1 MRKVLDSVDARAS
14 GYGLSGK
21 VQTVL
26 GVVDSGDLG
35 ATLSH
40 EHVLWDA
47 SFLFVE
53 PEEKELA
60 YEPVRI
66 ENLEWLKRN
75 SLGSVDNLRLL
86 DEDVA
91 IEELN
96 RFKNAGG
103 GAVVDM
109 GNIGLRRDPE
119 GLARVS
125 RATGVHIVM
134 GSGYYVGASHPPE
147 LACRPVEELTSGIVH
162 DVTVGVDG
170 TGIRAGVIGEIGC
183 SYPLMETEVK
193 VLEAVAGA
201 QRITGAPVNIHPGR
215 SQSLPLEIID
225 MYRGFGGEVRHTAMS
240 HLSNRHG
247 LDVDLTIELAETG
260 CYIEY
265 DSFGN
270 FMNPIVLPEKTF
282 YALSDWQRIECIK
295 ELIDYGFL
303 DQLLISHDV
312 FNKTDLRRYGG
323 FGYDYIHVTVV
334 PMMRRLGVSN
344 EEIHAMLV
352 ENPARFLQFD

>member
-1 MRKVLDSVDARAS
+1 
-14 GYGLSGK
+14 
-21 VQTVL
+21 
-26 GVVDSGDLG
+26 LG

-75 SLGSVDNLRLL
+75 SLGSVDNLRLQ

-91 IEELN
+91 IEELS
-96 RFKNAGG
+96 RFKKASG

-119 GLARVS
+119 GLSHVS

-147 LACRPVEELTSGIVH
+147 LASRPVDELTAEIVH

-215 SQSLPLEIID
+215 SQSLPLEIIE
-225 MYRGFGGEVRHTAMS
+225 MYREFGGDVGHTAMS

-247 LDVDLTIELAETG
+247 LDVDLTIELAKTG

-270 FMNPIVLPEKTF
+270 FMNPITLPEKTF
-282 YALSDWQRIECIK
+282 FALSDWQRIECLK
-295 ELIDYGFL
+295 ELIDHGFL

-323 FGYDYIHVTVV
+323 FGYDYIHETVV
-334 PMMRRLGVSN
+334 PMMRMLGISDL
-344 EEIHAMLV
+344 EIHAMLV
-352 ENPARFLQFD
+352 GNPARFLQFD